1 MSSVIRII
9 QKLKAARWFKEERG
23 TALTESV
30 ILFPVMISLLMG
42 CYDLGNG
49 ISVNQK
55 TIGASQIIAD
65 LTARNRSVDMTLM
78 NDIVVAGELALEPY
92 GTAPFGYDIVSV
104 EFDEDGEPTVLWRIT
119 QNMDENDD
127 AVESTQGL
135 GVQGEGV
142 IVVTTSYTY
151 RPYFANFVVDEINMN
166 EVAFLRGRRSST
178 VTCAD
183 CPSGS

>member
-1 MSSVIRII
+1 MSVLTNIMD
-9 QKLKAARWFKEERG
+9 KLHVKRWISEERG

-78 NDIVVAGELALEPY
+78 NDIVNAGELALDPY
-92 GTAPFGYDIVSV
+92 GTGPFGYDIVSV
-104 EFDEDGEPTVLWRIT
+104 EFDEDGQPVVLWRIT

-135 GVQGEGV
+135 GVEGEGV
-142 IVVTTSYTY
+142 VVVTTTYSY

-166 EVAFLRGRRSST
+166 EVAFLRGRRSAT
-178 VTCAD
+178 VTCSD

>member
-1 MSSVIRII
+1 MLS
-9 QKLKAARWFKEERG
+9 LKKITDILQISRWVREERA

-42 CYDLGNG
+42 CYDLGQG

-65 LTARNRSVDMTLM
+65 LTARYRSVDMTMM
-78 NDIVVAGELALEPY
+78 NDIVQSGQLAIEPY
-92 GTAPFGYDIVSV
+92 STVPFGYDIVSV
-104 EFDEDGEPTVLWRIT
+104 EFDDDGQPVVLWRIT
-119 QNMDENDD
+119 ENMDENDT
-127 AVESTQGL
+127 AVQSTVGL
-135 GVQGEGV
+135 GGEGEGI
-142 IVVTTSYTY
+142 IVVTTSYQF

-166 EVAFLRGRRSST
+166 ETAFLRGRRSST

-183 CPSGS
+183 CPSG